1 MKYYGYM
8 EDTQYTFFLLEFING
23 MELFETIRAI
33 RIKFKYFVIKN
44 IKTGLNKC
52 VNFILQF

>member
-1 MKYYGYM
+1 M

-33 RIKFKYFVIKN
+33 RIKFIMCLQQ
-44 IKTGLNKC
+44 IKTEQNKC
-52 VNFILQF
+52 ANSTLLF